1 MIVVSNR
8 SPLIALSRI
17 GRLDILKSL
26 FGKIT
31 ITPEVLSEVLPKE
44 KTADYEHITNAV
56 NDFIAVQ
63 STTSDYPFKRTIDN
77 GEKSVLNLANE
88 LNADV
93 LIIDDRKA
101 RNEGTEMKLK
111 AFLAYTT
118 DILKQAETENIISSY
133 SDIQKQLKDKS
144 IYCPRY
150 ELKLRT
156 FSAFFSSSK
165 NISCVCFYTKV
176 KIE

>member
-17 GRLDILKSL
+17 GRLDILKQL
-26 FGKIT
+26 FGKVT

-56 NDFIAVQ
+56 NDFLAIQ
-63 STTSDYPFKRTIDN
+63 STSTNYPFKRTIDN

-88 LNADV
+88 LNADL

-101 RNEGTEMKLK
+101 RNEALEMEIK

-118 DILKQAETENIISSY
+118 DILKQAEKENIITSY
-133 SDIQKQLKDKS
+133 KEIQEQLN
-144 IYCPRY
+144 
-150 ELKLRT
+150 
-156 FSAFFSSSK
+156 AK
-165 NISCVCFYTKV
+165 NIYLPDFD
-176 KIE
+176 